1 MSQVAASFT
10 SRLVDLIAADRV
22 RTDSASLAAY
32 EIDGRRPSAVLLSDS
47 VSEIADIL
55 RFASAERLAVI
66 ATGGRTNLSIG
77 MPPRQYD
84 LALDLSPMNRI
95 LAYEPQD
102 LTVGVEPGVRY
113 AALDRSLH
121 EKGQFLPLVPAHA
134 ERATLGG
141 MVAAGADTPLRYGHG
156 TARDYLLG
164 IEFVTGEGVV
174 SKSGGRV
181 VKNVTGYDL
190 HKLLIGSLGTLGV
203 ITRLNFRTF
212 PLPPQQRMFVTSFA
226 DPSAAFVFCRAIMK
240 SPLHPRLLEV
250 IDPRTSSLFAASGA
264 DFLDRNSWLVVVEA
278 AGQEAVLERHGR
290 DLATMSREANA
301 ADIAALDEP
310 HRTALFSCLC
320 ELSPIVLHAAPAATI
335 FRIGG
340 LPSEMPALLAQARQL
355 AERHALDCAILIR
368 ALSVVYIALLPSEGS
383 HALADLI
390 ACSSELMSL
399 CISSG
404 SLPMI
409 EHCPLE
415 LKQTLSIWPPAGSE
429 HDICARLKLVFDPQG
444 VLSPGRFRGG
454 I

>member
-1 MSQVAASFT
+1 MSQVAALA
-10 SRLVDLIAADRV
+10 SRLVDLVATDRV
-22 RTDSASLAAY
+22 FTDSTSLAAY
-32 EIDGRRPSAVLLSDS
+32 EIDGRRPSAVLLPDS
-47 VSEIADIL
+47 VSEIAGIL

-66 ATGGRTNLSIG
+66 PTGGRTNLGIG

-134 ERATLGG
+134 EHATLGG
-141 MVAAGADTPLRYGHG
+141 MVAAGADTPFRYGHG
-156 TARDYLLG
+156 IARDYLLG

-190 HKLLIGSLGTLGV
+190 HKLLIGSIGTLGV

-240 SPLHPRLLEV
+240 SPLNPRLVEA
-250 IDPRTSSLFAASGA
+250 IDPRTSSLFADFGA
-264 DFLDRNSWLVVVEA
+264 DFLDRNSWCVVVEA
-278 AGQEAVLERHGR
+278 AGQEAVLERHSR

-310 HRTALFSCLC
+310 QRTALFSRLC
-320 ELSPIVLHAAPAATI
+320 ELSPIVLRAAPAAAI

-368 ALSVVYIALLPSEGS
+368 ALSVVYIALLPAAGS

-399 CISSG
+399 CVGSG

-415 LKQTLSIWPPAGSE
+415 LKHALSIWPPPGSE
-429 HDICARLKLVFDPQG
+429 NEIAARLKLVFDPQG